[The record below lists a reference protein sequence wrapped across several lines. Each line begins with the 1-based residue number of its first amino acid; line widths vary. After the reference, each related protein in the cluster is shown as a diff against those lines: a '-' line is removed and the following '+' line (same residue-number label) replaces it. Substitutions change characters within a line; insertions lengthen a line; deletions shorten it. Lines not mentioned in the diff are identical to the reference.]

1 MQFFFKHNLGI
12 FHKNHPHV
20 GQVMGRCIA
29 GTQTGWSDHT
39 EMTRAS
45 ANTPLGHTSITTEL
59 SQGNAYEQTTA
70 ALLADA
76 QRSNSDT
83 QWWVTHEIST
93 DYWSPKCFW
102 YHIGFSVKSFSGK
115 GEYLLWFRKHVL
127 FLHVLICHCGEI
139 RLVQIQ
145 EN

>member
-1 MQFFFKHNLGI
+1 MFR
-12 FHKNHPHV
+12 KNHPHV

-29 GTQTGWSDHT
+29 GTQTGRSDHT

-59 SQGNAYEQTTA
+59 SQGNTCEQATA

-83 QWWVTHEIST
+83 Q
-93 DYWSPKCFW
+93 
-102 YHIGFSVKSFSGK
+102 
-115 GEYLLWFRKHVL
+115 
-127 FLHVLICHCGEI
+127 
-139 RLVQIQ
+139 
-145 EN
+145 